1 MTDHHSRRPAR
12 ATARRYVALPMAALV
27 ALVPLAC
34 GDDDAAEPLTTE
46 TTTEPRAEASTT
58 THAGHDGPREYE
70 VALSDF
76 SFSGLPDS
84 IAAGSTLRV
93 VNDAPS
99 ELHELAAFRIPDDE
113 VRTVDELVGLPPEEM
128 MATLG
133 APVMVLLA
141 APGAEQITA
150 VGDGTL
156 AEPGRYALIC
166 TIPTGVDPDT
176 YLQAAAAS
184 NGAPPQVPGGPPH
197 LAHGMFT
204 EVEVS

>member
-99 ELHELAAFRIPDDE
+99 ELHELVAFRIPDDE

>member
-1 MTDHHSRRPAR
+1 MSDPQSRRRTRIA
-12 ATARRYVALPMAALV
+12 ARRYAALPVAALV

-34 GDDDAAEPLTTE
+34 GDDDAEPLTTE
-46 TTTEPRAEASTT
+46 STTAPRSQESTT
-58 THAGHDGPREYE
+58 THAGHDDPREYE
-70 VALSDF
+70 VTLSDF
-76 SFSGLPDS
+76 SFAGLPET

-99 ELHELAAFRIPDDE
+99 ELHELVAFRIPDDE
-113 VRTVDELVGLPPEEM
+113 DRSVEELVTLPPGEM
-128 MATLG
+128 MSTLG

-150 VGDGTL
+150 VGNGTL

-184 NGAPPQVPGGPPH
+184 GGAPPQVAGGPPH